1 MPVRGSCL
9 PMPCRVAEKGW
20 DSMSFRSIGNPY
32 CSPNILAKRPRSC
45 HFQQR
50 ARLRFK
56 LFLKRRWILLACAV
70 IVAAMLELGWVS
82 SNRPFV
88 SQVIAPSVVAI
99 VAANYFRC
107 FWVIT
112 KRRALGA
119 VDWSYHWELAASF
132 VAIGFQTGS
141 LYPCMCASLTG
152 ELMLKNYFEFA
163 ALFGS
168 PIVVAMI
175 FVLARRTMVACALA
189 TLFVVTLWQLQPA
202 YANWI
207 HS

>member
-1 MPVRGSCL
+1 
-9 PMPCRVAEKGW
+9 
-20 DSMSFRSIGNPY
+20 MSFRSIGNPY

-50 ARLRFK
+50 AWLRFK
-56 LFLKRRWILLACAV
+56 QFLNRRAIILTCAIV
-70 IVAAMLELGWVS
+70 VAAMLELGWIS

-88 SQVIAPSVVAI
+88 SHVIAPSVVAI

-112 KRRALGA
+112 KKRALRP
-119 VDWSYHWELAASF
+119 VDWSYHWEVAASF
-132 VAIGFQTGS
+132 VAIGFRTGS

-168 PIVVAMI
+168 PVFVAMI
-175 FVLARRTMVACALA
+175 FVMTRRTMIASAFA
-189 TLFVVTLWQLQPA
+189 TLFVVTLWQLQPV
-202 YANWI
+202 YADWI